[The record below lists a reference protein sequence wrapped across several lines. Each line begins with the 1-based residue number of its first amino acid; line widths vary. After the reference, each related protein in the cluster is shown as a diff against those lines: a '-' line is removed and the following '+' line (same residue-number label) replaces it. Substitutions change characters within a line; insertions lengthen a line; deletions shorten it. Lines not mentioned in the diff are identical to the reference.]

1 MLFCIYFFKYHRF
14 ILIDLGGF
22 GRQSDGGVFT
32 NSIFGASFEEGQ
44 MGLPNLSALPEKR
57 EPELPF
63 VLVGD
68 EAFPLKTISC
78 GPILGIIYHV
88 CRE

>member
-1 MLFCIYFFKYHRF
+1 MLFCIYFFKHHRF

-22 GRQSDGGVFT
+22 GRQSDGGVFS
-32 NSIFGASFEEGQ
+32 NSIFGASFEEGR
-44 MGLPNLSALPEKR
+44 MGLPNLSALPETR

-68 EAFPLKTISC
+68 EAFPLKNYLLQPYP
-78 GPILGIIYHV
+78 GNNLP
-88 CRE
+88 RM